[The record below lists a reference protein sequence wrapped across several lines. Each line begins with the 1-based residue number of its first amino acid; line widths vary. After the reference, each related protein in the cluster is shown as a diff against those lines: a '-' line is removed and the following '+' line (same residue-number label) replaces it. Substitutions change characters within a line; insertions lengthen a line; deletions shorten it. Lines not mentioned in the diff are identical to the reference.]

1 MGFYGK
7 NVSLHDHT
15 SIFFEKI
22 WINSKGVIFAD
33 TNINIGR
40 NGRAYGAKIGWK
52 MGFYGKNMFLH
63 VQT

>member
-15 SIFFEKI
+15 LNFFVKT
-22 WINSKGVIFAD
+22 WINCKGVMLAD

-40 NGRAYGAKIGWK
+40 KGRAYWAIYTPQNSLK
-52 MGFYGKNMFLH
+52 
-63 VQT
+63 